1 MLFPK
6 KRRPKRGRFGAGP
19 APRPIPPALLLSC
32 PQALTQEPPGPRC
45 RVWGSSPAAPPQ
57 LPGLCRL
64 PPRRAQPRPP
74 APGEVRTP
82 AAFPAASPAP
92 LPGGSRSPQRAV
104 AKPCQ
109 ARAAPGRPGR
119 RRGQAERGA
128 QGAGRQVA
136 EGDVEQQ
143 QVDGGAQRPVTPEE
157 RQHQQVAAEAR
168 AAHGPQADGRRQPP
182 GGARARAR
190 VSGTVRGPAAGRGG
204 GGVPASPRGRAGH
217 RSSPRAGT
225 GSAASAGPGAPAGR
239 GGGGLLRY
247 AEGKARRGCACRAPP
262 CGRQQP
268 ASCRCRRRSA
278 LRAQR
283 AETGRHL
290 VTPVGRGSGSGGAE
304 PGAER
309 PQRCGPGEEWL
320 SAAAWRPPRRRR
332 PIRGI
337 SLVSK
342 VS

>member
-1 MLFPK
+1 MLFPE

-143 QVDGGAQRPVTPEE
+143 QVDGGAHRPVTPEE

-239 GGGGLLRY
+239 GGGGVCSATLKGRRAGVVPAVLHRVAVSSRLR
-247 AEGKARRGCACRAPP
+247 AAAGAARPSAPRGPRPGATSSHLWVGEAARGEPSREP
-262 CGRQQP
+262 SG
-268 ASCRCRRRSA
+268 RSA
-278 LRAQR
+278 A
-283 AETGRHL
+283 
-290 VTPVGRGSGSGGAE
+290 GRGKSGFQLLLGDLRGGGGQSGG
-304 PGAER
+304 
-309 PQRCGPGEEWL
+309 
-320 SAAAWRPPRRRR
+320 SH
-332 PIRGI
+332 
-337 SLVSK
+337 
-342 VS
+342 